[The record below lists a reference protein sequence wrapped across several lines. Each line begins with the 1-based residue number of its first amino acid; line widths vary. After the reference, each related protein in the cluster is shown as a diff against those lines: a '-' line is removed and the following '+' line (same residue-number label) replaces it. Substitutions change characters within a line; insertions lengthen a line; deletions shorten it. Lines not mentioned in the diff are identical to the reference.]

1 MNFLGN
7 MHVHIPLHANMSPII
22 ISIIIKFN
30 QPSAVPWMSRKSTAE
45 RFPALG
51 KTEDTWRER
60 VMIGVNF
67 SLSEWI

>member
-7 MHVHIPLHANMSPII
+7 MHVYNANMSPII
-22 ISIIIKFN
+22 NSIIIKFN
-30 QPSAVPWMSRKSTAE
+30 QPSAVPWMSRKSTEE

-60 VMIGVNF
+60 E
-67 SLSEWI
+67 L